1 MCGHI
6 VNAAKLQH
14 LQKLRAVTRYMRE
27 LDGSISA
34 YQLEAFLIVAGAGP
48 EGMSMRDIEARMQ
61 IGNATLSRV
70 MSNWSKW
77 KKPDVPGMDMI
88 EINIDPRDRRF
99 RIATLT
105 PKGVAVAEKIATMME

>member
-1 MCGHI
+1 MCGHTI
-6 VNAAKLQH
+6 SGAKLAY
-14 LQKLRAVTRYMRE
+14 LQKMRAVTRYMRE

-34 YQLEAFLIVAGAGP
+34 YQLEAFLIVASAGP
-48 EGMSMRDIEARMQ
+48 DGMSMRDIESRMR

-70 MSNWSKW
+70 MANWSKW

-105 PKGVAVAEKIATMME
+105 PKGLAVAEKIAAMME